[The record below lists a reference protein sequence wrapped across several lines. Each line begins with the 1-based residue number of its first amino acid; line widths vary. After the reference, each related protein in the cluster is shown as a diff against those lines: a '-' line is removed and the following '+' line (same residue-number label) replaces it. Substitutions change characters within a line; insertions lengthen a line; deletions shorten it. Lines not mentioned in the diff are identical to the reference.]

1 MDFNFSLVFKR
12 NIVFENY
19 FVCINSVG
27 KIDVVLKEI
36 ENSFIIYY
44 FLYFLFNEFYE
55 YYYDF

>member
-1 MDFNFSLVFKR
+1 MDFNFSLVVER

-19 FVCINSVG
+19 FVCVNSIG

-36 ENSFIIYY
+36 ENRFIIYY
-44 FLYFLFNEFYE
+44 FLYFLFIEFYE